1 MQKSKIKKSTCGWC
15 LYSLAGYTEKT
26 VWQKQMPA
34 SPDARPGGARL
45 TVPCSGW
52 RPQIPTRHKLMY
64 LHLVHPHPVQLLS
77 SPFVHS
83 ILRHKPGSWKLWVW
97 NDASLRALVTRHHG
111 ARAAAQ
117 FDACPGIIK
126 ADWGRYLVL
135 YDHGGVY
142 LDTDVF
148 AVAPLDGLFDG
159 GDEGAVWYAQSPALA
174 PTMSNTATNYA
185 LASPAGKNVWLRASY
200 EIQRRA
206 DSWLAK
212 WAPFRSGALCADQ
225 GDARLRG
232 GPPHP
237 AATAWE
243 PAVLQRRPARDRR
256 HPRRGECSRR
266 TRVEPLVRRS
276 MFCRGMLRAAVDW
289 PAHAH
294 VANSRRTCSVYL
306 RLSDGL
312 VLKKAQGEKIRFF
325 FLRLHNA
332 HRPKYQR
339 RWTRHCI
346 CDTRKA
352 RRRVGGGLS
361 ARWGRPRC
369 RPTLCAQ

>member
-1 MQKSKIKKSTCGWC
+1 
-15 LYSLAGYTEKT
+15 
-26 VWQKQMPA
+26 
-34 SPDARPGGARL
+34 
-45 TVPCSGW
+45 
-52 RPQIPTRHKLMY
+52 MY

-212 WAPFRSGALCADQ
+212 WAPFRSGAFVLTKVMRDCAEARPIPPRRLGNLLCYNDDRHGTVATHV
-225 GDARLRG
+225 GGNARG
-232 GPPHP
+232 GRGWNPSFVVRCF
-237 AATAWE
+237 AA
-243 PAVLQRRPARDRR
+243 
-256 HPRRGECSRR
+256 ECFVGSGLACPR
-266 TRVEPLVRRS
+266 TRGKLPSHL
-276 MFCRGMLRAAVDW
+276 FCVFAFV
-289 PAHAH
+289 
-294 VANSRRTCSVYL
+294 
-306 RLSDGL
+306 
-312 VLKKAQGEKIRFF
+312 
-325 FLRLHNA
+325 
-332 HRPKYQR
+332 
-339 RWTRHCI
+339 
-346 CDTRKA
+346 
-352 RRRVGGGLS
+352 
-361 ARWGRPRC
+361 
-369 RPTLCAQ
+369 